1 MEYQKLEKPI
11 YWIGWQRGK
20 FVKRKFIEY
29 QVPFPRYLRD
39 TEGNVR
45 YFSKER
51 EKTMNEIHCV
61 GSYSKYSYD
70 GFTDMDEIEFLKDVV
85 KRNEGRIHREQKK
98 IDLIERE
105 TNKIIEIIKE
115 KEENK

>member
-1 MEYQKLEKPI
+1 MEYKKLDKPI
-11 YWIGWQRGK
+11 YWMGWQKGR
-20 FVKRKFIEY
+20 FTKRKFVEY
-29 QVPFPRYLRD
+29 QAAFPRYLRD

-98 IDLIERE
+98 IDMIERE
-105 TNKIIEIIKE
+105 TNKIIDIIRQ